1 MLLSI
6 YEMKLALEED
16 GWEWNVLDMM
26 DDWEIQ
32 EKYDEMVQQN
42 S

>member
-1 MLLSI
+1 MALSI
-6 YEMKLALEED
+6 YKMKLALEED